1 LASVK
6 IAGAKPG
13 MEQKIMS
20 RITALNPANAT
31 GEAKQLLDVVQSRLG
46 LTPNMTRA
54 KKQVKGGGSK

>member
-1 LASVK
+1 
-6 IAGAKPG
+6 
-13 MEQKIMS
+13 MS

-31 GEAKQLLDVVQSRLG
+31 GKAKQLLDAVQSRLG